1 MNANVA
7 KDQRLFAPFLDPID
21 MVMCRPATTRLEQ
34 VNEEAARHGLR
45 FPLVCD
51 PAASLQAHVAAA
63 DYAPGSARFGPYVD
77 NILGMN
83 WELPSGTVVRVG
95 ERVIKSTTGYDLLR
109 FLLHSGSRFGRARD
123 YVLRLRPSGGKT
135 ASVLLRGDDNAL
147 ERAHG
152 AILLSP
158 WVHWLDVVDLLFTR
172 ESGVALEISADCA
185 TGEVDLYY
193 DFFTQLG
200 RKSDGAVLAPT
211 ESRRQALPALS
222 LKTTVTEAPRMAQ
235 DLVRNHGG
243 SARVLC
249 VNGVVHYHP
258 PPELHSLPDTTLRNL
273 AQQCTVNGGHVYGL
287 WAKDA
292 PSGLQETAWAKAL
305 ETAWNQL

>member
-1 MNANVA
+1 MNATMTRE
-7 KDQRLFAPFLDPID
+7 QRLFAPFLDPVD
-21 MVMCRPATTRLEQ
+21 MVMCRPATTNLAQ
-34 VNEEAARHGLR
+34 VNDEAARHGLR

-51 PAASLQAHVAAA
+51 PATSLQEHVTAV
-63 DYAPGSARFGPYVD
+63 DYASGSARFGPYVD

-109 FLLHSGSRFGRARD
+109 FLLHSGSRFGRAHD
-123 YVLRLRPSGGKT
+123 YVLRLRPAGGKT
-135 ASVLLRGDDNAL
+135 ARVVLRGDDQAI
-147 ERAHG
+147 ERARG
-152 AILLSP
+152 EILQSP

-172 ESGVALEISADCA
+172 EGGVALEVSVDCSA
-185 TGEVDLYY
+185 GEMDLYY

-200 RKSDGAVLAPT
+200 RKSGGAVLAPT

-243 SARVLC
+243 SAQVLC
-249 VNGVVHYHP
+249 ANGVVHYHP
-258 PPELHSLPDTTLRNL
+258 PPELHSLPDTTLHNL
-273 AQQCTVNGGHVYGL
+273 AQQCTGNGGHAYGL
-287 WAKDA
+287 WAKEPLSA
-292 PSGLQETAWAKAL
+292 PQEAAWAKEL

>member
-1 MNANVA
+1 MNAPMA
-7 KDQRLFAPFLDPID
+7 REQRLFAPFLDAVD
-21 MVMCRPATTRLEQ
+21 MVMCCPVETSLEQ
-34 VNEEAARHGLR
+34 VNEAAARHGLR

-51 PAASLQAHVAAA
+51 PAASLQEHVTAA

-109 FLLHSGSRFGRARD
+109 FLLHSGSRFGRAHD
-123 YVLRLRPSGGKT
+123 YVLRLRPAGGKT
-135 ASVLLRGDDNAL
+135 ARVVLRGDDEVI
-147 ERAHG
+147 ERARE
-152 AILLSP
+152 AILHSP
-158 WVHWLDVVDLLFTR
+158 WVHWLDVVDLFFTR

-185 TGEVDLYY
+185 PGEVDLYY

-211 ESRRQALPALS
+211 DSRRQALPAFS
-222 LKTTVTEAPRMAQ
+222 LKTTVTEAPRMARE
-235 DLVRNHGG
+235 LVRNHGG

-249 VNGVVHYHP
+249 FNGVIHYHP
-258 PPELHSLPDTTLRNL
+258 PPELHSLPDTTLLNL
-273 AQQCTVNGGHVYGL
+273 TQQCTVKGGHVSGL
-287 WAKDA
+287 WAKETLLA
-292 PSGLQETAWAKAL
+292 PQEAAWANEL

>member
-1 MNANVA
+1 MNAPMTRE
-7 KDQRLFAPFLDPID
+7 QGLFAPFLDAVD
-21 MVMCRPATTRLEQ
+21 MVMCCPVETSLEQ

-51 PAASLQAHVAAA
+51 PAASLQEHVTAA

-109 FLLHSGSRFGRARD
+109 FLLHSGGRFGRAHD
-123 YVLRLRPSGGKT
+123 YVLRLRPAGGKT
-135 ASVLLRGDDNAL
+135 ARVVLRGDDEVI
-147 ERAHG
+147 ERARG
-152 AILLSP
+152 EILQSP
-158 WVHWLDVVDLLFTR
+158 WVHWLDVVDLHITR
-172 ESGVALEISADCA
+172 ESGVALEISADCSA
-185 TGEVDLYY
+185 GEMDLYY

-200 RKSDGAVLAPT
+200 RKSGGAVLAPT

-222 LKTTVTEAPRMAQ
+222 LKTTVTEAPRMGRE
-235 DLVRNHGG
+235 LVRNYGG

-258 PPELHSLPDTTLRNL
+258 PQGLDSLPDVALCEF
-273 AQQCTVNGGHVYGL
+273 AQQCTVKGGHVSGL
-287 WAKDA
+287 WAKEPLPA
-292 PSGLQETAWAKAL
+292 PQEAAWAKEL

>member
-1 MNANVA
+1 MNATMTRE
-7 KDQRLFAPFLDPID
+7 QRLFAPFLDPVD
-21 MVMCRPATTRLEQ
+21 MVMCCPAATSLAQ
-34 VNEEAARHGLR
+34 VNDMAARHGLR
-45 FPLVCD
+45 FPLACD
-51 PAASLQAHVAAA
+51 PATSLQDHVTAV

-109 FLLHSGSRFGRARD
+109 FLLHSNGRFGRAHD
-123 YVLRLRPSGGKT
+123 YVLRLRPAGGKT
-135 ASVLLRGDDNAL
+135 ARVVLRGDNEGI
-147 ERAHG
+147 ERARD
-152 AILLSP
+152 AILHSP

-172 ESGVALEISADCA
+172 ERGVALEISADCA

-193 DFFTQLG
+193 NFFTQLG
-200 RKSDGAVLAPT
+200 RESDGAVLAPT

-222 LKTTVTEAPRMAQ
+222 LKTTVTEAPRMARE
-235 DLVRNHGG
+235 LVRNYGG

-249 VNGVVHYHP
+249 VNGVIHYHP
-258 PPELHSLPDTTLRNL
+258 PPELQSLPDTTLQTL
-273 AQQCTVNGGHVYGL
+273 AQQCTVKGGHVSGL
-287 WAKDA
+287 WAKEPLSA
-292 PSGLQETAWAKAL
+292 PQEAAWANEL